1 MTSGPQNEFWRGHVR
16 LGVAS
21 TAASSAVG
29 VVYCLATLS
38 APHRPVMLAVAAL
51 AVITCPL
58 ILSGPGMRAF
68 TGPARRAW
76 LYSWSAS
83 LLLAVTIV
91 TLLDGG
97 ARSPLSMLYAASLVF
112 TASGFGRRGASVMG
126 ASTISCYLIAV
137 GAGSPGRWHAVLMVA
152 ALVVIA
158 ATCTLTAGRLLTS
171 LQEQERLTE
180 ALTIR
185 ASHDGLTGCL
195 NRSALIDRL
204 EIEVNRAHRE
214 KRPLGFVMMDL
225 DHFKAVNDNHG
236 HVAGDELLAAL
247 GAELQSAVRPYDL
260 VGRVGGDEFAIVA
273 PNTGEMELR
282 DLADRV
288 GRRLAA
294 VGGPFGVDVSLGLAV
309 LGLAEDERTLRQR
322 ADEALYLA
330 KRAVAQE
337 NS

>member
-1 MTSGPQNEFWRGHVR
+1 MTSGPQSEFWRGHVR

-21 TAASSAVG
+21 TALSSALG
-29 VVYCLATLS
+29 VVYVGATWDS
-38 APHRPVMLAVAAL
+38 PHRPIMLGIALL

-68 TGPARRAW
+68 TGPARRTW

-83 LLLAVTIV
+83 LLIAVTAA

-97 ARSPLSMLYAASLVF
+97 ARSPLSMLFAASLVF
-112 TASGFGRRGASVMG
+112 TASGFGRIGASVMG
-126 ASTISCYLIAV
+126 ASTISCYLITV
-137 GAGSPGRWHAVLMVA
+137 GAGSPGTWQYVLMVA
-152 ALVVIA
+152 ALVVVA

-185 ASHDGLTGCL
+185 AAHDGLTGCL
-195 NRSALIDRL
+195 NRTALIDRL
-204 EIEVNRAHRE
+204 ELEVTRAHRE
-214 KRPLGFVMMDL
+214 NRPLGFVMMDL
-225 DHFKAVNDNHG
+225 DNFKAVNDNHG

-247 GAELQSAVRPYDL
+247 GAELTSAVRPYDL

-273 PNTGEMELR
+273 PNTTEPELH
-282 DLADRV
+282 DLAHRV
-288 GRRLAA
+288 GGRLAA
-294 VGGPFGVDVSLGLAV
+294 VGAPFGVDVSLGLAV
-309 LGLAEDERTLRQR
+309 LEAAEDERMLRQR

-330 KRAVAQE
+330 KRAVPQDT
-337 NS
+337 